1 MKIISLKKEQLLFFL
16 YVTVIAVGIVA
27 SYRNQTVETFSMPIS
42 GRVIMIDAG
51 HGGWDPGKVGNQN
64 ILEKDINLQIAQ
76 KLQMY
81 LEQAGSIVILS
92 RLDDTALSDKK
103 RNDMYSRADI
113 ANTSNAD
120 IFVSIHQNSYPDAS
134 VRGAQVFYYENS
146 EKSRILAESI
156 QNELLR
162 FVDPYN
168 KRTVESNT
176 NYYVL
181 KRTTIPA
188 VIVECGFLSNDGEKW
203 QLMDENYQER
213 IAWGIY
219 LGIINYFMSLEMM

>member
-1 MKIISLKKEQLLFFL
+1 MKIINLKKERLLFFL
-16 YVTVIAVGIVA
+16 YITVIAVGIVT
-27 SYRNQTVETFSMPIS
+27 SYRNEAVETFSMPIS

-51 HGGWDPGKVGNQN
+51 HGGWDPGKVGNEN
-64 ILEKDINLQIAQ
+64 TLEKDINLQIAQ

-92 RLDDTALSDKK
+92 RLDDTALGEKKGSD
-103 RNDMYSRADI
+103 MHSRADI

-120 IFVSIHQNSYPDAS
+120 IFVSIHQNSYPNES

-146 EKSRILAESI
+146 EKSRLLAESI
-156 QNELLR
+156 QNELVR
-162 FVDPYN
+162 FVDPNN
-168 KRTVESNT
+168 KRGVESNS

-188 VIVECGFLSNDGEKW
+188 VIVESGFLSNNAERL

-219 LGIINYFMSLEMM
+219 LGIVNYFMNLEMM